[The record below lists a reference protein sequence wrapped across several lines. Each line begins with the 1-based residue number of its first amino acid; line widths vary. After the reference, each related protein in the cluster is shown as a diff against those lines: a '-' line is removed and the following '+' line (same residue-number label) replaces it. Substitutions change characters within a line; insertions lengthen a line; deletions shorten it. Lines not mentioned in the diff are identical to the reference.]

1 MSQRPRK
8 TREQQ
13 DGRPVIV
20 VFGGSAPVA
29 GDPAYEEARYLGQA
43 LARAGFAVA
52 SGGYIGVMEAVSRGA
67 SEAGGH
73 VIGVTCQAI
82 EAWRPEVTPNRWVAE
97 EVRFATLQERMRYML
112 VLGDG
117 IVACRGSIGTLSEV
131 AMAWAMLQVGEIPPK
146 PLVLLG
152 EGWSAFLEAFRT
164 ASYVRPEDLAL
175 LHLSPTVEE
184 TVTFLVKALGAE
196 RPDARSSPDPA
207 LNVKDSTV

>member
-1 MSQRPRK
+1 MRESLTSQQPRRGRK
-8 TREQQ
+8 QQ
-13 DGRPVIV
+13 NDRPVIV
-20 VFGGSAPVA
+20 VFGGSAPGA
-29 GDPAYEEARYLGQA
+29 GDPAYQEALYLGQA

-73 VIGVTCQAI
+73 VIGITCQAI
-82 EAWRPEVTPNRWVAE
+82 EAWRPGIVPNRWVAE

-112 VLGDG
+112 ALADG

-131 AMAWAMLQVGEIPPK
+131 AMAWAMLQVGEIASK

-152 EGWSAFLEAFRT
+152 AGWSEFLRAFQAV
-164 ASYVRPEDLAL
+164 SYVRPEDLVL

-184 TVTFLVKALGAE
+184 AVAFLTELLKG
-196 RPDARSSPDPA
+196 
-207 LNVKDSTV
+207 